1 MAGIEVLVSCTR
13 VPKFPVAQIAGAR
26 LHFSSVLS
34 QSILGCENTFAA
46 FILATFH
53 QFMFCYQN
61 ACVENMDHDLRLSN
75 TIDDYSE
82 KYGMM
87 GGLVQKPVTAPA
99 VPSS

>member
-1 MAGIEVLVSCTR
+1 MGLMNISLTLKTMAGIKVLVSCTR

-61 ACVENMDHDLRLSN
+61 ACAENLGPD
-75 TIDDYSE
+75 
-82 KYGMM
+82 K
-87 GGLVQKPVTAPA
+87 KPVRELCIH
-99 VPSS
+99 